1 MKHSGFFVFS
11 LLAALIFSTDAAV
24 SGRFQLNPF
33 TALLA
38 AKGKATLLA
47 GKGIGGGA
55 TLAGAGAAISS
66 GSGGRGSTTIINNVV
81 NSNTRFRG

>member
-1 MKHSGFFVFS
+1 MKHTVFA
-11 LLAALIFSTDAAV
+11 LLFAASIFSADAAV
-24 SGRFQLNPF
+24 TGVFTARINPL

-66 GSGGRGSTTIINNVV
+66 SSGGRGSTTIINNVV